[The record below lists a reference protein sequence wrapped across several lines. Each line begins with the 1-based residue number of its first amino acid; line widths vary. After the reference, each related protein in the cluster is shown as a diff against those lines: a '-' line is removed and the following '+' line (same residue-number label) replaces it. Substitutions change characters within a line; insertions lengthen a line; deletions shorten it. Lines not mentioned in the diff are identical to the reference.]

1 MRLATRM
8 AVAASLLHLSSLAT
22 QAQAQNS
29 SSSSDSVV
37 APPRTLP
44 AEVITPR
51 TSTAPR
57 TREPVLL
64 ADRSLR
70 TAHLSIPD
78 TVTAKL
84 LSPAPEAP
92 PAPSAPATEAS
103 GDPYGFAAILNN
115 YRASAGLPPVAYDPN
130 LSNWASQNNA
140 AQTRRGL
147 GHHVNPNCFQNC
159 AWNCTDIWSA
169 ATSWMN
175 SAGHRQNMLSPSI
188 SRFGIAYGPGPYW
201 TMNAQ

>member
-1 MRLATRM
+1 MRLAIRM
-8 AVAASLLHLSSLAT
+8 AVATSLLPLTILAT
-22 QAQAQNS
+22 QAQAQTS
-29 SSSSDSVV
+29 SSRSL
-37 APPRTLP
+37 APPRAVSDASLTR
-44 AEVITPR
+44 AFTPS
-51 TSTAPR
+51 STAPR
-57 TREPVLL
+57 TREPVQL

-70 TAHLSIPD
+70 ATNVSIRD
-78 TVTAKL
+78 VV
-84 LSPAPEAP
+84 PAERPTPTPTPTPEP
-92 PAPSAPATEAS
+92 EAS

-140 AQTRRGL
+140 AQSRRGL

-159 AWNCTDIWSA
+159 AWNYTDIASA
-169 ATSWMN
+169 ATSWIN

-201 TMNAQ
+201 TWNAQ

>member
-8 AVAASLLHLSSLAT
+8 AVAASFLPLFTLA
-22 QAQAQNS
+22 AQAQT
-29 SSSSDSVV
+29 
-37 APPRTLP
+37 APPRTVSAAFFGARDSQP
-44 AEVITPR
+44 I
-51 TSTAPR
+51 
-57 TREPVLL
+57 LL

-70 TAHLSIPD
+70 TAHLAIRD
-78 TVTAKL
+78 TAPVDPP
-84 LSPAPEAP
+84 SPAPQP
-92 PAPSAPATEAS
+92 EAS

-140 AQTRRGL
+140 AQSRKGL

-159 AWNCTDIWSA
+159 VWNCADVLSA

-175 SAGHRQNMLSPSI
+175 SAGHRQNMLSPTI
-188 SRFGIAYGPGPYW
+188 TRFGIAYGPGPYW
-201 TMNAQ
+201 TWNAQ

>member
-8 AVAASLLHLSSLAT
+8 AVAASFLHLTTLA
-22 QAQAQNS
+22 AQAQTS
-29 SSSSDSVV
+29 SSYSSV
-37 APPRTLP
+37 APPRALS
-44 AEVITPR
+44 AEVF
-51 TSTAPR
+51 A
-57 TREPVLL
+57 TRGSEPILL

-70 TAHLSIPD
+70 TAHLSIRE
-78 TVTAKL
+78 L
-84 LSPAPEAP
+84 LPKTPSPAPEAEAA
-92 PAPSAPATEAS
+92 PAPAAVVS

-140 AQTRRGL
+140 AQTRKGL

-159 AWNCTDIWSA
+159 AWNYSDVWSA
-169 ATSWMN
+169 ATGWMN

-188 SRFGIAYGPGPYW
+188 RRFGIAYGPGPYW
-201 TMNAQ
+201 TWNAQ